1 MILTCPTCA
10 ARYRVDPAKLGAQG
24 RTVRC
29 NACGHRWHARPTD
42 APLRLDPIPSGL
54 APHPVESPM
63 AKSRLA
69 ESRAAPRLAESRWE
83 PPTRVRSRWALAWF
97 LVIVLV
103 AGAAGAGYVE
113 RARVVEAWP
122 PALRLYRL
130 MGLLQPP
137 AGEGLAVRNV
147 TTRRSA
153 VNGVELLTVQGKV
166 VNLSDAPRA
175 VPLLVA
181 TLTDSQHRDVQ
192 HWSFRLAA
200 PKLLPG
206 ESATFVSHVQNPA
219 ADAASLTVGFDGGAA
234 PR

>member
-42 APLRLDPIPSGL
+42 APLRLEPVPSRPTPR
-54 APHPVESPM
+54 A
-63 AKSRLA
+63 A
-69 ESRAAPRLAESRWE
+69 ESLAAPRRE

-130 MGLLQPP
+130 MGLMQPP

-153 VNGVELLTVQGKV
+153 VNGVELLTVQGEV

-181 TLTDSQHRDVQ
+181 TLTDSEHRDVQ

-206 ESATFVSHVQNPA
+206 ESATFVSHVENPA